1 MKVVVKKIP
10 EDKTEFAA
18 LHVHEITPQT
28 QLITSYLENEEYN
41 AVIVPCTAD
50 GKLYRIPSDSIYLIE
65 SVNNVQHVHTKEKVF
80 ETSKKLY
87 ELEKM
92 LPVKFVRINK
102 SIILHLNKVR
112 VYSPLANGLMKA
124 ELDNGESAYISRKYL
139 KELRNL
145 IREGLK

>member
-1 MKVVVKKIP
+1 MKVVVKIIP

>member
-28 QLITSYLENEEYN
+28 QLITSYMENEEYN
-41 AVIVPCTAD
+41 AVIVSCTAD
-50 GKLYRIPSDSIYLIE
+50 GKIYRIPSDSIYLIE

-102 SIILHLNKVR
+102 SVILHLNKVR

>member
-28 QLITSYLENEEYN
+28 QLLTSYLENEEYN

>member
-50 GKLYRIPSDSIYLIE
+50 GKIYRIPSDSIYLIE

>member
-1 MKVVVKKIP
+1 MKVVIKRIP
-10 EDKTEFAA
+10 EDKTEYAA
-18 LHVHEITPQT
+18 LHVHEVTPQT
-28 QLITSYLENEEYN
+28 ELITSYIEHEEYN

-50 GKLYRIPSDSIYLIE
+50 GKIYRIPSESIYLIE
-65 SVNNVQHVHTKEKVF
+65 SVGNVQYVHTKEKVF
-80 ETSKKLY
+80 ESSKKLY

-102 SIILHLNKVR
+102 SVILHLNKVM

-124 ELDNGESAYISRKYL
+124 ELDNGKSAYISRKYL

-145 IREGLK
+145 IREGLR

>member
-41 AVIVPCTAD
+41 AVIVSCTAD
-50 GKLYRIPSDSIYLIE
+50 GKIYRIPSDSIYLIE

-102 SIILHLNKVR
+102 SVILHLNKVR

>member
-28 QLITSYLENEEYN
+28 QLLTSYLENAEYN

>member
-41 AVIVPCTAD
+41 AVIVSCTAD
-50 GKLYRIPSDSIYLIE
+50 GKIYRIPSDSIYLIE
-65 SVNNVQHVHTKEKVF
+65 TVNNVQHVHTKEKVF

-102 SIILHLNKVR
+102 SVILHLNKVR